1 MGANLVLSDATLDLD
16 EQISQHVQCKPL
28 SEKQVEDIAVSPK
41 AKEILMDESNIQ
53 SFSVLGMVRSISL
66 AEMHNGS
73 NTSRTP
79 NKENPTI
86 GSSFAQDRLHPGA
99 AMTTEERAGVTT
111 QKEFVNVKRIIVF
124 SRAVL
129 KLEQRATLPLSMMEI
144 KLLKTQ
150 KLPEGKENN
159 SKTIASRSK
168 FGGQVSYGGE
178 HKGGVNCVRMKSVVE
193 SENET
198 VTVVNSNDGEDGSFF
213 TFRTVSATCKAHCK
227 ACSTDITS

>member
-1 MGANLVLSDATLDLD
+1 
-16 EQISQHVQCKPL
+16 
-28 SEKQVEDIAVSPK
+28 
-41 AKEILMDESNIQ
+41 
-53 SFSVLGMVRSISL
+53 MVRSISL

-99 AMTTEERAGVTT
+99 AMTTE
-111 QKEFVNVKRIIVF
+111 
-124 SRAVL
+124 AVL

>member
-1 MGANLVLSDATLDLD
+1 MGANSVLSDATPDLD

-28 SEKQVEDIAVSPK
+28 SEKQVE
-41 AKEILMDESNIQ
+41 

-73 NTSRTP
+73 NSSRTP
-79 NKENPTI
+79 NKETPTI
-86 GSSFAQDRLHPGA
+86 GSSFAQDILHPGA

-111 QKEFVNVKRIIVF
+111 QKEFVNVKRIIVI
-124 SRAVL
+124 SKAVL

-150 KLPEGKENN
+150 KLPEGKDNN
-159 SKTIASRSK
+159 SKTIASGSK

-178 HKGGVNCVRMKSVVE
+178 HKGGMNCVRMKSVVE

-198 VTVVNSNDGEDGSFF
+198 VTVVNTRVKIDPFSHSERYLQPVMPIAKHASSSSEDDNNNVSSSSNL
-213 TFRTVSATCKAHCK
+213 
-227 ACSTDITS
+227 

>member
-1 MGANLVLSDATLDLD
+1 MDANSVLSDATLDLH

-28 SEKQVEDIAVSPK
+28 SEKQDIAVRALREK
-41 AKEILMDESNIQ
+41 AKEILMDESNIK
-53 SFSVLGMVRSISL
+53 SFSVLGMLRSISL

-79 NKENPTI
+79 NKETPTI

-99 AMTTEERAGVTT
+99 AMNTE
-111 QKEFVNVKRIIVF
+111 
-124 SRAVL
+124 AVL

-159 SKTIASRSK
+159 SKTIASGSK

-178 HKGGVNCVRMKSVVE
+178 HKGGTNCVRMKSVVE

-198 VTVVNSNDGEDGSFF
+198 VTVVNTRVKIDPFSHSERYLQPVKPFAKHVLLTLQVSECNSQNDSRLFNGNN
-213 TFRTVSATCKAHCK
+213 
-227 ACSTDITS
+227 